1 MRLPFFSPKP
11 QAASFPAP
19 QAVNVVPAPVS
30 IAPSSKPARRDYP
43 SRGSSATNQSAT
55 PVRRSSYEA
64 LNNNGDRAPL
74 PITAGLKP
82 EVASFLAGLQKE
94 QLVAL
99 SRHIAENYPLARYA
113 IGLIKHYSV
122 PINVTSASPNEK
134 WNTESD
140 LWWRDLCT
148 RIDFTGR
155 FHFDTLQ
162 ELWSQ
167 AIDTDGSTGVIVTD
181 MAGFPQVQTV
191 DTRLLK
197 EPAGQKLAWG
207 GIQQDEFGRVVA
219 YWLTPFAAPVPEPQ
233 FFYLYE
239 PNNVGEYVA
248 LPPMSLGSNDLRDA
262 HEIKAFEK
270 RAVKTRSA
278 IVMGIETE
286 SGTVEENVW
295 GDDDANAPAEGDS
308 SATKKRSLAEF
319 LGGDIPVLA
328 SGEKLVAP
336 DLGSRAGADWLE
348 FQDCLVGYFC
358 YSLDIPPAFLLD
370 AKLTGPNQRAVN
382 DKVKKKFAS
391 RQKSITRAVTWVRT
405 RCIAWAIKNGQL
417 PPQIGWEKIST
428 QGPPELSIDM
438 SQQASDREA
447 VKAGQMSLRE
457 QYGKRSLNSERE
469 INQCFK
475 EAEAIIKRCEEI
487 ANGDVTKFTAL
498 LARFLPS
505 GSQVPIVPPIDPNAP

>member
-1 MRLPFFSPKP
+1 MPSKS
-11 QAASFPAP
+11 AAPTYPAL
-19 QAVNVVPAPVS
+19 AVVQPAPVAVS
-30 IAPSSKPARRDYP
+30 VAQSAPRPRPAA
-43 SRGSSATNQSAT
+43 SRGSSAANQTTS
-55 PVRRSSYEA
+55 PVRHSHYEA

-74 PITAGLKP
+74 PLTALLTPGVSSL
-82 EVASFLAGLQKE
+82 LAGLQRE

-99 SRHIAENYPLARYA
+99 SRHIADNYPLARYA
-113 IGLIKHYSV
+113 VGLIKHYSV
-122 PINVTSASPNEK
+122 PINVTSASPNEN
-134 WNTESD
+134 WNTQAD
-140 LWWRDLCT
+140 IWWRDLCT

-167 AIDTDGSTGVIVTD
+167 AIDTDGDTGITVTD
-181 MAGFPQVQTV
+181 LAGFPQVQTI

-197 EPAGQKLAWG
+197 EPNGQKLAWG
-207 GIQQDEFGRVVA
+207 GVQQDEFGRVVA
-219 YWLTPFAAPVPEPQ
+219 YWLTPFTDPVPEPQ
-233 FFYLYE
+233 FFLLYE
-239 PNNVGEYVA
+239 PNNTGEYRG

-270 RAVKTRSA
+270 RSVKTRSA

-295 GDDDANAPAEGDS
+295 GDDEANEPAATDS
-308 SATKKRSLAEF
+308 TAAKKMSLAEF
-319 LGGDIPVLA
+319 LGGDIPVIPTG
-328 SGEKLVAP
+328 SKLVAP

-358 YSLDIPPAFLLD
+358 YALDIPPAFLLD

-382 DKVKKKFAS
+382 DKVRKKFAS

-457 QYGKRSLNSERE
+457 QFGKRSLNAERE
-469 INQCFK
+469 MNQCFK
-475 EAEAIIKRCEEI
+475 EAESIIQRCEKI
-487 ANGDVTKFTAL
+487 SGGDVTKFTAL

-505 GSQVPIVPPIDPNAP
+505 GSQVPIVPPTDQNAP